1 MWFKKGTNYMS
12 SPRTARRVISAK
24 RTAKPVKKS
33 LPKPANLTSAGTGSE
48 TTAQARKLAADIER
62 ALSAGHANE
71 LSTEALQDLMAA
83 LCRNYSAQV
92 EAGNQ
97 ILPLRG
103 RTSVTS
109 TDIMTTASGL
119 LKAAN
124 LAVFELGMWQS
135 WTGR

>member
-1 MWFKKGTNYMS
+1 MS
-12 SPRTARRVISAK
+12 SPRTAKKPSKMARAVKPGRKPVKTAAPKRAPS
-24 RTAKPVKKS
+24 RTAK
-33 LPKPANLTSAGTGSE
+33 LPTSE
-48 TTAQARKLAADIER
+48 TTVQARKLAADIER
-62 ALSAGHANE
+62 GLSEGHAAQ
-71 LSTEALQDLMAA
+71 LSPEALQELMAA
-83 LCRNYSAQV
+83 LCKNYSAQV
-92 EAGNQ
+92 EAGNE

>member
-1 MWFKKGTNYMS
+1 MS
-12 SPRTARRVISAK
+12 SPKAPRGKAK
-24 RTAKPVKKS
+24 KKTGAKPAPKKTAAK
-33 LPKPANLTSAGTGSE
+33 PRKTKTAAKPAANGDAS
-48 TTAQARKLAADIER
+48 AQAKQLAALLER
-62 ALSAGHANE
+62 SVADGDSIVSH
-71 LSTEALQDLMAA
+71 EALQDLMAA
-83 LCRNYSAQV
+83 LCKTYSARV
-92 EAGNQ
+92 EAGDE

-103 RTSVTS
+103 RTVVTS

>member
-1 MWFKKGTNYMS
+1 MS
-12 SPRTARRVISAK
+12 SPKSAK
-24 RTAKPVKKS
+24 RSLKS
-33 LPKPANLTSAGTGSE
+33 ARSKPARRAAPQRAAVRADRSSDTTSK
-48 TTAQARKLAADIER
+48 ARGLAADIER
-62 ALSAGHANE
+62 SLSEGNGAQLSA
-71 LSTEALQDLMAA
+71 EALQDLMAA
-83 LCRNYSAQV
+83 LCKTYSAQV
-92 EAGNQ
+92 EAGSQ

-103 RTSVTS
+103 RTTVSS

>member
-1 MWFKKGTNYMS
+1 MS
-12 SPRTARRVISAK
+12 SPRTAKKPAPAK
-24 RTAKPVKKS
+24 RAVKSARKAAAKPAVV
-33 LPKPANLTSAGTGSE
+33 ASASE
-48 TTAQARKLAADIER
+48 ATTTARVLAKEIER
-62 ALSAGHANE
+62 GLSDGRIDLIAP
-71 LSTEALQDLMAA
+71 EALQDLMAA
-83 LCRNYSAQV
+83 LCKSYSAQL
-92 EAGNQ
+92 EAGGEF
-97 ILPLRG
+97 LPLRG